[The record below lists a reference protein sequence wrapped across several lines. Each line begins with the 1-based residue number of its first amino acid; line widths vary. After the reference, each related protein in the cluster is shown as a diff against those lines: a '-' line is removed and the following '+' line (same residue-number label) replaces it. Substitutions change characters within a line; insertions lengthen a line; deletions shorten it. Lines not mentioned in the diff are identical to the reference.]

1 MTNHFFSGFEE
12 LTFFTLKH
20 LYKLYLP
27 KTYLKDW
34 IDVWSRIK
42 KFFKDLPAQQRVAQ
56 LLFERGFQVSEDGKA
71 VSGGI
76 EIPHTQIAKEV
87 GVERRAVDSTVQT
100 ILSTTELKRI
110 YMNLRQVCSL
120 QEVAREFNLSVIVFV
135 PENASQTGII
145 ADVTRIVSENGLNI
159 RQALAE
165 DPSTSGH
172 PKLTLILEGDIS
184 SDLIGEIRRLPG
196 TRSITVY

>member
-1 MTNHFFSGFEE
+1 M
-12 LTFFTLKH
+12 
-20 LYKLYLP
+20 
-27 KTYLKDW
+27 
-34 IDVWSRIK
+34 
-42 KFFKDLPAQQRVAQ
+42 
-56 LLFERGFQVSEDGKA
+56 FERGFQVREDGKA

-76 EIPHTQIAKEV
+76 EIPHTQIAKEA

-165 DPSTSGH
+165 DPSTSEH

-184 SDLIGEIRRLPG
+184 SDLIREIRRLPG

>member
-1 MTNHFFSGFEE
+1 
-12 LTFFTLKH
+12 
-20 LYKLYLP
+20 
-27 KTYLKDW
+27 
-34 IDVWSRIK
+34 VWSQIK
-42 KFFKDLPAQQRVAQ
+42 KFFKDLPAQERVAR
-56 LLFERGFQVSEDGKA
+56 LLFERGFQVRKDGKV

-100 ILSTTELKRI
+100 ILLKNELTRI
-110 YMNLRQVCSL
+110 YTNLRQVCSL

-135 PENASQTGII
+135 PENAAQTGII
-145 ADVTRIVSENGLNI
+145 ADVTRIVSENGLSI

-165 DPSTSGH
+165 DPSTSEH
-172 PKLTLILEGDIS
+172 PKLTLILEGDIP